1 MTPSVLEPIVRRA
14 LEEDLRSGDLT
25 SEACIPAAH
34 RSLARAVAREALVA
48 SGAAVVREVARQV
61 DPSVV
66 VASIVEDGARAE
78 VGAVL
83 WELEG
88 PTRAILA
95 IERTAL
101 NLAQRM
107 GGIAT
112 TTRRYVD
119 ALAPGSKTRI
129 TDTRKTMPGLRALDR
144 WAVRCGGGFNH
155 RDNLGSGVL
164 IKDNHVVACGGVAEA
179 VRACRA
185 HAPHTVKIECEV
197 DRLDQIEAAIGAGAD
212 ILLLDNMG
220 DATVAE
226 ALVIVRGRAFVE
238 VSGGITL
245 ERVRALSA
253 LGVDAISVG
262 ALTHSV
268 RAIDIGLDFVGAR
281 GR

>member
-1 MTPSVLEPIVRRA
+1 MTPSVLEPVVRRA
-14 LEEDLRSGDLT
+14 LEEDLQSGDLT
-25 SEACIPAAH
+25 SEACIPASH
-34 RSLARAVAREALVA
+34 RSRARAVAREALVVA
-48 SGAAVVREVARQV
+48 GVAVVREVARQV
-61 DPSVV
+61 DPSVG
-66 VASIVEDGARAE
+66 VASHAEEGARVEA
-78 VGAVL
+78 GTVL
-83 WELEG
+83 WELAG

-164 IKDNHVVACGGVAEA
+164 IKDNHVVACGGVGAA
-179 VRACRA
+179 VRACKA
-185 HAPHTVKIECEV
+185 YAPHTVKIECEV
-197 DRLDQIEAAIGAGAD
+197 DRLDQIEEAIAAGAD
-212 ILLLDNMG
+212 ALLLDNMG

-226 ALVIVRGRAFVE
+226 ALAIVAGRAFVE

-268 RAIDIGLDFVGAR
+268 RAIDIGLDFVEDR
-281 GR
+281 ER

>member
-1 MTPSVLEPIVRRA
+1 MNTTVIEPIVRRA
-14 LEEDLRSGDLT
+14 LEEDLLSGDLT
-25 SEACIPAAH
+25 SEACIAADH
-34 RSLARAVAREALVA
+34 RSNASAVAREDLVA
-48 SGAAVVREVARQV
+48 AGAAVVREVARQV
-61 DPSVV
+61 DPAVV
-66 VASIVEDGARAE
+66 VETFVADGTL
-78 VGAVL
+78 VPKGAVL
-83 WELEG
+83 WSLAG
-88 PTRAILA
+88 STRSILA

-112 TTRRYVD
+112 TTRRYVE
-119 ALAPGSKTRI
+119 ALAPGSATRI

-164 IKDNHVVACGGVAEA
+164 IKDNHVVACGGVGAA
-179 VRACRA
+179 VRACKA
-185 HAPHTVKIECEV
+185 YAPHTVRIECEV
-197 DRLDQIEAAIGAGAD
+197 DRLDQIDEAIVAGAGA
-212 ILLLDNMG
+212 LLLDNMD
-220 DATVAE
+220 DATVAA
-226 ALVIVRGRAFVE
+226 ALKIVAGRAFVE

-268 RAIDIGLDFVGAR
+268 RAIDIGLDFAEAR
-281 GR
+281 G

>member
-1 MTPSVLEPIVRRA
+1 MNATVIEPIVRRA
-14 LEEDLRSGDLT
+14 LEEDLLSGDLT
-25 SEACIPAAH
+25 SEACIGVAH
-34 RSLARAVAREALVA
+34 RSKAFAVAREELVA
-48 SGAAVVREVARQV
+48 AGAAVVREVARQV
-61 DPSVV
+61 DPSVSV
-66 VASIVEDGARAE
+66 EILVADGTLVAK
-78 VGAVL
+78 GATLWVL
-83 WELEG
+83 AG

-112 TTRRYVD
+112 VTRRYVD

-179 VRACRA
+179 VRACKA
-185 HAPHTVKIECEV
+185 YAPHTVRVECEI
-197 DRLDQIEAAIGAGAD
+197 DRLEQLEPAITAGAD
-212 ILLLDNMG
+212 ALLLDNMS
-220 DATVAE
+220 DDLVAA
-226 ALVIVRGRAFVE
+226 ALRIVAGRAFIE

-245 ERVRALSA
+245 DRVRSLSS

-268 RAIDIGLDFVGAR
+268 RAIDIGLDFVETR
-281 GR
+281 G

>member
-1 MTPSVLEPIVRRA
+1 MNTTVIEPIVRRA
-14 LEEDLRSGDLT
+14 LEEDLLSGDLT
-25 SEACIPAAH
+25 SEACIAADH
-34 RSLARAVAREALVA
+34 RSNASAVAREDLVA
-48 SGAAVVREVARQV
+48 AGAAVVREVARQV
-61 DPSVV
+61 DPAVV
-66 VASIVEDGARAE
+66 VETFVADGTLVRK
-78 VGAVL
+78 GAVL
-83 WELEG
+83 WSLAG
-88 PTRAILA
+88 STRSILA

-112 TTRRYVD
+112 TTRRYVE
-119 ALAPGSKTRI
+119 ALAPGSATRI

-164 IKDNHVVACGGVAEA
+164 IKDNHVVACGGVGAA
-179 VRACRA
+179 VRACKA
-185 HAPHTVKIECEV
+185 YAPHTVRIECEV
-197 DRLDQIEAAIGAGAD
+197 DRLDQIDEAIVAGAGA
-212 ILLLDNMG
+212 LLLDNMD
-220 DATVAE
+220 DATVAA
-226 ALVIVRGRAFVE
+226 ALKIVAGRAFVE

-268 RAIDIGLDFVGAR
+268 RAIDIGLDFAEACG
-281 GR
+281 